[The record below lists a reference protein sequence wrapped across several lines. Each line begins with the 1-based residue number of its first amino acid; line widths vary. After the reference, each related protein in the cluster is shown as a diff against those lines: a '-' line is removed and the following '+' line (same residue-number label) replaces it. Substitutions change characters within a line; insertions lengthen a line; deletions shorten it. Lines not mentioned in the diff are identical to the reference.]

1 MIRQFRFG
9 NDCEIRGSTEVYIQN
24 LTMGRGYIRGLVRE
38 MLNSAFMRL
47 KGYIVEDH
55 PTILP
60 TDGLNSTKCPDHR
73 INGTVYDSFAP
84 KLSIWDWNT
93 LINEAILV
101 PESEFHLTEVTLDDL
116 SKEMV
121 EEWRNL
127 QRGHICKGIREKV
140 SSGQTRN
147 ILLNLSDTPGY
158 SELLS
163 NNRLP
168 EMFSR
173 INNLDSVICI
183 YPKLGSPFRGE
194 TRGKGEIWRDYLPVD
209 MAAVQWIAGSTGFT
223 SLPDDDHVGSDH
235 GDDNRGSSS
244 SGGGSGGGSGVGAGV
259 GVAVVGGGGGR
270 AGDGCD
276 DSGRG
281 YSSRGG
287 PPCVRSGSYLGTLL
301 TSLGLVAAIGAFAG
315 ILSWISS
322 SRNSSKSRHGFTK
335 VSKDAVGMYRRQIP
349 KIAYSK
355 NTKPDSLPKAHY
367 DMKDAAI
374 KLIPPSTP
382 DYSTVREEIDKLI
395 DAEYGK
401 LVVQKNVYDLLDNNF
416 INPLLTACMLFFYLV
431 SRLVDTLVTTATTG
445 DSPHGRIL
453 GTHVGVMIFC
463 WIGQWLLQ
471 LFFLSILSGP
481 LKVLLSACL
490 VSVVIWLVYQ
500 FTGYLTHLASGT
512 TYICHVLWE
521 KAEEYNM
528 EGTKVTMP
536 KRAAVAMVTIIFLH
550 AVSRSLKSISVISVI
565 FKFPSQMLTPLL
577 VVVKIFGWV
586 EVLSKIVWLLSLLMV
601 VLLTILVLE
610 MTLPQAEGGV
620 ARKISKYTSMQC
632 KGVSVHVLMDM
643 LWQDSETFIDTKPT

>member
-1 MIRQFRFG
+1 
-9 NDCEIRGSTEVYIQN
+9 
-24 LTMGRGYIRGLVRE
+24 MGRGYIRGLVRE

-60 TDGLNSTKCPDHR
+60 TDELNSTKCPDHR
-73 INGTVYDSFAP
+73 INGTIYDSFAP

-116 SKEMV
+116 SEEMV

-158 SELLS
+158 SKLLS

-168 EMFSR
+168 NMFNR
-173 INNLDSVICI
+173 INNLETVICI

-194 TRGKGEIWRDYLPVD
+194 TRGKGEIWRDYLPGD
-209 MAAVQWIAGSTGFT
+209 MESVQWIAGSTDFS
-223 SLPDDDHVGSDH
+223 SLPDGDRVGSVH
-235 GDDNRGSSS
+235 GDGDRGSSGS
-244 SGGGSGGGSGVGAGV
+244 SGGGGSGVGIGV
-259 GVAVVGGGGGR
+259 GIGVGAGFGVGGRGGR

-276 DSGRG
+276 DSDSGG
-281 YSSRGG
+281 SSRGG
-287 PPCVRSGSYLGTLL
+287 STCVPSGSYLGTLL
-301 TSLGLVAAIGAFAG
+301 TSLGLVAAIGAIAG

-335 VSKDAVGMYRRQIP
+335 ASKTAVGMYRRQIP

-355 NTKPDSLPKAHY
+355 NTKLESLPKAHR

-374 KLIPPSTP
+374 ELIPPSTP
-382 DYSTVREEIDKLI
+382 DYSSVREEIDELI

-401 LVVQKNVYDLLDNNF
+401 LVVQKKIYDFLDNNF

-453 GTHVGVMIFC
+453 GTHVGVMMFC
-463 WIGQWLLQ
+463 WIGQRLLQ
-471 LFFLSILSGP
+471 LVFLSILSGP
-481 LKVLLSACL
+481 LKLLLSACL
-490 VSVVIWLVYQ
+490 ISIVIWLVYQ
-500 FTGYLTHLASGT
+500 FTGYLAHLASGT

-521 KAEEYNM
+521 KAEEYHM
-528 EGTKVTMP
+528 EGTKVAMP
-536 KRAAVAMVTIIFLH
+536 KRAAVAMATIIFLH
-550 AVSRSLKSISVISVI
+550 ALSRSLKSISVISVI
-565 FKFPSQMLTPLL
+565 FKFPSQVLTPLI

-601 VLLTILVLE
+601 VLLVILALE

-620 ARKISKYTSMQC
+620 AQKISKYTSMQC
-632 KGVSVHVLMDM
+632 KGVSVHGLMDM
-643 LWQDSETFIDTKPT
+643 LWQDSETFIDSKPT